1 MYIYIYIYI
10 YMSIQ
15 ICRCIHIYI
24 YTCIYLFIMNIC
36 IYLCS
41 YKHTYIRT
49 YIHTYIHAHTCVC
62 LCVCVCASVP
72 SAGSQRILRVEPKFI
87 SEASVPGFRV
97 VTLRDRSLPM
107 LHPGSCERSW
117 RRLAVAGSSEV
128 SGLGSR
134 VQG

>member
-1 MYIYIYIYI
+1 MYIYIYIYVHTDMQV
-10 YMSIQ
+10 Y
-15 ICRCIHIYI
+15 IHIYI
-24 YTCIYLFIMNIC
+24 NTCIYLFIYYAYM
-36 IYLCS
+36 YLFM
-41 YKHTYIRT
+41 YLQT
-49 YIHTYIHAHTCVC
+49 YIHTYIHTHTHVC